1 MKYLLIGLIRCY
13 QVAFS
18 FLFRGCCRFYPS
30 CSTYAIQAMRRH
42 GAIKG
47 SFLSLKRLCKCHPFH
62 PGGIDPVPVVVSRPQ
77 SESALLSDKTHPVHI
92 ESSGINAT

>member
-1 MKYLLIGLIRCY
+1 MKHVLIGLIRCY
-13 QVAFS
+13 QVVFS

-30 CSTYAIQAMRRH
+30 CSTYAIQAMRQH

-47 SFLSLKRLCKCHPFH
+47 SFLSLKRLCKCHPFN
-62 PGGIDPVPVVVSRPQ
+62 PGGIDPVPAPIARHQPDLFP
-77 SESALLSDKTHPVHI
+77 SEETHSINI